1 MNPDTALL
9 PLCIAIG
16 VLGLILAVLL
26 WVRDRRGRAVQALG
40 FAALPVGLYLTGL
53 LRMIW
58 DAVVAVIR
66 WAGSVVFNTT
76 IWTGFGLIALAVVL
90 WIVGGMIA
98 SRNRTRRAV
107 EKARGA
113 EQPGGRPAVGRGTRG
128 AAAGG
133 ASGAAGAA
141 GAAGASGA
149 TGSTVA
155 GKQSGTPARG
165 GNKQAAE
172 SDPEMDEIEAILKNR
187 GIE

>member
-53 LRMIW
+53 LRMVW

-66 WAGSVVFNTT
+66 WAGSIVFNTT
-76 IWTGFGLIALAVVL
+76 IWAGFGLIALAVVL
-90 WIVGGMIA
+90 WIVGGMVA

-107 EKARGA
+107 EKARGGDA
-113 EQPGGRPAVGRGTRG
+113 ATGSGRAAVGRGT
-128 AAAGG
+128 
-133 ASGAAGAA
+133 AGAA
-141 GAAGASGA
+141 GAAATTGA

-155 GKQSGTPARG
+155 GKAQHANPAAKAG
-165 GNKQAAE
+165 KGKQAE